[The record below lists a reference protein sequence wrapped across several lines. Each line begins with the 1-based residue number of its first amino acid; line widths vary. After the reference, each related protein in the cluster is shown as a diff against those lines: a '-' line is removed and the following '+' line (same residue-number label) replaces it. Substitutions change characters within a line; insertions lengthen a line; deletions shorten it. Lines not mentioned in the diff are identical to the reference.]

1 MTWNVHSCRSAR
13 LEPSLE
19 LVAEVIGTVDPD
31 IVALQ
36 EVDAG
41 CPRTGG
47 VDQAV
52 EIAKRL
58 GMKSHFCCLVDWE
71 QFSYSSEPAGRF
83 GLAFLCREC
92 LHPHRVERWELP
104 LRSHRSEPRGI
115 FQLEVDWDGTSIVLM
130 NTHLSVQRAERIAQL
145 IAVRERVLR
154 LRGDGEPCILLGD
167 FNTFGYS
174 RQLQLL
180 ERLLVDCSPWRS
192 ASATFPSNFP
202 VLRLDRVYATA
213 DLRCRRSSVVS
224 LAEARAASDHLPVC
238 AELARR

>member
-1 MTWNVHSCRSAR
+1 M
-13 LEPSLE
+13 EPSLD
-19 LVAEVIGTVDPD
+19 LVVDVIGTVDPD

-36 EVDAG
+36 EVDAD

-58 GMKSHFCCLVDWE
+58 GMNSHFCCVVDWE
-71 QFSYSSEPAGRF
+71 KFSYSSEPAGRY
-83 GLAFLCREC
+83 GLAFLCRDY

-104 LRSHRSEPRGI
+104 LRRHRSEPRGI
-115 FQLEVDWDGTSIVLM
+115 FQIEVDWDGTSIVLL
-130 NTHLSVQRAERIAQL
+130 NTHLSVQRAERISQL
-145 IAVRERVLR
+145 KAVRERVLK
-154 LRGDGEPCILLGD
+154 LRADGEPCVLLGD

-180 ERLLVDCSPWRS
+180 QRSLVDCSPWRS
-192 ASATFPSNFP
+192 AGATFPSNFP

-213 DLRCRRSSVVS
+213 DLRCRHCRVVS
-224 LAEARAASDHLPVC
+224 LAEARAASDHLPVY